1 MDQKTDA
8 EIVARIIEGDV
19 QAYAQ
24 LVDAYK
30 GPIYNL
36 AFRMTG
42 SLSDAE
48 DLTQEIF
55 IRAYQKLYQF
65 NQEKKYFT
73 WLYTI
78 AINLIRNH
86 LKKKSKDVLS
96 HTTDHFSPESQR
108 TEKENREGDFLSED
122 SMKWLDVNMQKLP
135 VDMREA
141 IILKFHQD
149 MTFEEVAAV
158 TSDSVSAVKM
168 RVYRGLEKL
177 KALMN
182 HKK

>member
-1 MDQKTDA
+1 MDQKTDS
-8 EIVARIIEGDV
+8 EIVARILEGDV

-30 GPIYNL
+30 SPIYNL
-36 AFRMTG
+36 AFRMTA

-48 DLTQEIF
+48 DLTQDIF

-65 NQEKKYFT
+65 NRGKKYFT

-86 LKKKSKDVLS
+86 LKKKSKEIQN
-96 HTTDHFSPESQR
+96 HTKDRVSSESSSQKADSG
-108 TEKENREGDFLSED
+108 EDDLLSEENI
-122 SMKWLDVNMQKLP
+122 KRLDENMRKLP
-135 VDMREA
+135 VDLREA
-141 IILKFHQD
+141 IILKYHQD
-149 MTFEEVAAV
+149 LTFEEVAAI
-158 TSDSVSAVKM
+158 TGDSVSAVKM

-177 KALMN
+177 KALMD
-182 HKK
+182 K

>member
-1 MDQKTDA
+1 VDQKTDA
-8 EIVARIIEGDV
+8 EIVARILEGDV

-30 GPIYNL
+30 SPIYNL

-65 NQEKKYFT
+65 NLGKKYFT

-78 AINLIRNH
+78 GINLIRNH
-86 LKKKSKDVLS
+86 LKKKSKDALT
-96 HTTDHFSPESQR
+96 HTMDHFSTESQR
-108 TEKENREGDFLSED
+108 TGKESREGDFLSED
-122 SMKWLDVNMQKLP
+122 SIKRLDQNMQKLP

-141 IILKFHQD
+141 IILKYYQD

-177 KALMN
+177 KALMD
-182 HKK
+182 K

>member
-1 MDQKTDA
+1 MDQKTDS
-8 EIVARIIEGDV
+8 EIVARILEGDV

-30 GPIYNL
+30 SPIYNL

-65 NQEKKYFT
+65 DRGKKYFT

-78 AINLIRNH
+78 GINLIRNH
-86 LKKKSKDVLS
+86 LKKKSKDVLN
-96 HTTDHFSPESQR
+96 HTVAPFSTESQR
-108 TEKENREGDFLSED
+108 TEKESREGDFLSED
-122 SMKWLDVNMQKLP
+122 SMKRLDENMQKLP
-135 VDMREA
+135 VDLREA
-141 IILKFHQD
+141 IILKFLHD
-149 MTFEEVAAV
+149 MTFEEVAAI
-158 TSDSVSAVKM
+158 TGNSVSAVKM

-177 KALMN
+177 KALMD
-182 HKK
+182 